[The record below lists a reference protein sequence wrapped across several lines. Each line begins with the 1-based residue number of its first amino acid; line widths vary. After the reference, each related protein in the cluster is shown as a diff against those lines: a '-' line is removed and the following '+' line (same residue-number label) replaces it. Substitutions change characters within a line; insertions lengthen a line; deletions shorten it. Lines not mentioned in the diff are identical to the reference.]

1 MIIAFMRDGSPLPEN
16 QYPLR
21 LVGPELTK
29 GEMVGQIVCIEIVFP

>member
-29 GEMVGQIVCIEIVFP
+29 GEMVGQIVCIEIVLP